1 MSNLSRLSCPVHL
14 VGTVPL
20 SNSPEVFASVGGPLA
35 PFLKR
40 MPDGETG
47 VRSYW
52 ITSQARVLH
61 YHPMFEPA
69 DHDWTPESGAPPPT
83 GAPKYRLK
91 RGVDASTIE
100 LPSFGY
106 GAFARDSYRDFK
118 AAKAQGLIRP
128 ETRFQVCLPTP
139 LAFYVGIVAPECR
152 EAIAPAM
159 ERRIARELEDVVAA
173 VPHADLAIQWDVCLE
188 IFIWEGIRDIFFSDP
203 KQGCIDRLIELGNL
217 VPEPAELGYHFCYG
231 DFKHAHAVEP
241 RDARTM
247 VTMADAIA
255 GGLKRPLTWLHMPVP
270 RDRADEAYFAPLADL
285 ESGAELYLGLIHY
298 TDGEEGAR
306 RRMAAADQIVKTGYG
321 ISTECGWGR
330 RDKNTIPRLVDIH
343 VNCAKSRSG

>member
-1 MSNLSRLSCPVHL
+1 
-14 VGTVPL
+14 
-20 SNSPEVFASVGGPLA
+20 
-35 PFLKR
+35 
-40 MPDGETG
+40 
-47 VRSYW
+47 
-52 ITSQARVLH
+52 
-61 YHPMFEPA
+61 
-69 DHDWTPESGAPPPT
+69 
-83 GAPKYRLK
+83 
-91 RGVDASTIE
+91 
-100 LPSFGY
+100 
-106 GAFARDSYRDFK
+106 
-118 AAKAQGLIRP
+118 
-128 ETRFQVCLPTP
+128 
-139 LAFYVGIVAPECR
+139 
-152 EAIAPAM
+152 M